1 MVPLGVDGLVLELRA
16 AGVAVSDPWDLVNS
30 TVQYGGAVP
39 LLVDWL
45 QHVDERFSNEE
56 RSSATELLVRALT
69 VPEAAPLATPTL
81 LELFRTVEDG
91 SGMGLRWVVGN
102 ALSVVADDSFF
113 DEIAEL
119 IRRREYG
126 KARQML
132 VLGLARSKDPRVV
145 PLLVE
150 MLGDDDVA
158 AHSVIALGKLRS
170 AGVRRPV
177 EALLQHSS
185 ALVRREAK
193 KTLRRLPEE

>member
-113 DEIAEL
+113 DEMAEL
-119 IRRREYG
+119 IRQREYD

-132 VLGLARSKDPRVV
+132 VLGLARSKDPRVG
-145 PLLVE
+145 PLLIE
-150 MLGDDDVA
+150 MLDDDVA
-158 AHSVIALGKLRS
+158 AHAVMALGKLRPP
-170 AGVRRPV
+170 GVRGSV
-177 EALLQHSS
+177 ERLLQHPS

-193 KTLRRLPEE
+193 KTLSRLPAQ